1 MVFFSE
7 ESMSIEETNKL
18 RASLGLAPL
27 EVDDAPK
34 VKESDSG
41 EPGEKVI
48 VEDGMEFVHK
58 APQHIGDKKRAEEVK
73 EKLQVEKFLCD

>member
-1 MVFFSE
+1 M
-7 ESMSIEETNKL
+7 
-18 RASLGLAPL
+18 
-27 EVDDAPK
+27 
-34 VKESDSG
+34 KESDNG

-73 EKLQVEKFLCD
+73 EKLQVHKFLCY

>member
-1 MVFFSE
+1 M
-7 ESMSIEETNKL
+7 
-18 RASLGLAPL
+18 
-27 EVDDAPK
+27 
-34 VKESDSG
+34 KESDNG

-73 EKLQVEKFLCD
+73 EKLQVHKFLCYWCEIELQCISSLQYE